1 MVQESNLLCSIRS
14 EDKRCPLAH
23 QCEVPSDKVKPALIA
38 NHAVGGGPRSCDLGT
53 KQLTR
58 LSRSGG
64 AVGREGAS
72 LDDARALGGG

>member
-1 MVQESNLLCSIRS
+1 MVQDLNLLCSKAGS
-14 EDKRCPLAH
+14 KLVPLTLL
-23 QCEVPSDKVKPALIA
+23 CEVPSGKLEPVLITD
-38 NHAVGGGPRSCDLGT
+38 HAAGGGPRSCDLGT

-64 AVGREGAS
+64 AVGREGVS

>member
-1 MVQESNLLCSIRS
+1 MDYYATPPKSEMRQIKRS
-14 EDKRCPLAH
+14 VDHVA
-23 QCEVPSDKVKPALIA
+23 
-38 NHAVGGGPRSCDLGT
+38 GGGPRSCDLGT

-72 LDDARALGGG
+72 LDDARALVGG